1 MLSTLLANFGVYM
14 PQPTQPTRRQLN
26 KRILSVMIFTFFC
39 YLSVGLPLAVLPG
52 FVHHQLGYSA
62 FIAGLIISLQYFST
76 LISRPQS
83 GRLADLFGPKRVV
96 MLGMVLCGL
105 SGGMTII
112 AAFSV
117 SYPLL
122 SLGLLAAGRICL
134 GVGESFSSTGAT
146 LWGMNL
152 VGSVHTARVI
162 SWNGVATYFAMAVG
176 APLGVVLNQWF
187 GICGFAGVI
196 AIMGLVGF
204 IVARRKA
211 TITISLTAPRLP
223 FMQVLGLVSP
233 YGLGLALGTLG
244 FGVIA
249 TFITLYFSS
258 RGWQGAAIT
267 LSLYSL
273 GFVLSRFLFS
283 NLITRFGGLA
293 VSLGCLLTEAIGLF
307 LLWHAQTVLWADIG
321 ALLTGAGFSLVFPA
335 LGVEA
340 VRRVSEQSKGSALGT
355 YSAFLDLALGL
366 TGPVAGLLMNH
377 SGIRSIYLAAAIMV
391 CLGAGLVTVLWVR
404 SRRQEVA

>member
-1 MLSTLLANFGVYM
+1 M
-14 PQPTQPTRRQLN
+14 PQHSEPTRGQLN

-52 FVHHQLGYSA
+52 FVHRQLGYSP

-83 GRLADLFGPKRVV
+83 GRLADHFGPKKVV
-96 MLGMVLCGL
+96 MLGMLLCGL

-112 AAFSV
+112 AALSA
-117 SYPLL
+117 SYPFSSLL
-122 SLGLLAAGRICL
+122 LLALGRICL
-134 GVGESFSSTGAT
+134 GIGESFSSTGAT

-176 APLGVVLNQWF
+176 APFGVLLNQRF
-187 GICGFAGVI
+187 GIAGFAGLITLMGIIGFVI
-196 AIMGLVGF
+196 A
-204 IVARRKA
+204 RNKA
-211 TITISLTAPRLP
+211 SITISLSAPRLP
-223 FMQVLGLVSP
+223 FRKVLGLVSP

-258 RGWQGAAIT
+258 RGWQGAATT

-283 NLITRFGGLA
+283 NMITRFGGLV
-293 VSLGCLLTEAIGLF
+293 VSLGCLITEAAGLF
-307 LLWHAQTVLWADIG
+307 MLWHAETVLWADIG

-366 TGPVAGLLMNH
+366 TGPVAGLLMNQ
-377 SGIRSIYLAAAIMV
+377 SGIRSIYLAAAMMV
-391 CLGAGLVTVLWVR
+391 CLGALLVGGLLIK
-404 SRRQEVA
+404 SRRLIANKQ

>member
-1 MLSTLLANFGVYM
+1 MLQQN
-14 PQPTQPTRRQLN
+14 QPTRGQLN
-26 KRILSVMIFTFFC
+26 QRILSVMIFTFFC

-52 FVHHQLGYSA
+52 FVHQQLGYSP
-62 FIAGLIISLQYFST
+62 FISGLIISLQYFAT

-83 GRLADLFGPKRVV
+83 GKLADLFGPKKVV

-105 SGGMTII
+105 SGLMTIL
-112 AAFSV
+112 AALFA
-117 SYPLL
+117 SYPLVSL
-122 SLGLLAAGRICL
+122 SLLIFGRIFL

-176 APLGVVLNQWF
+176 APFGVMLNQWL
-187 GICGFAGVI
+187 GISGFAGLVLV
-196 AIMGLVGF
+196 MGISGF
-204 IVARRKA
+204 IFARSKA
-211 TITISLTAPRLP
+211 DISITLTAPRLP
-223 FMQVLGLVSP
+223 FRQVLGLVTP

-258 RGWQGAAIT
+258 RGWQGAALT

-283 NLITRFGGLA
+283 NMITRFGGLM

-307 LLWHAQTVLWADIG
+307 FLWHAESVFWADIG
-321 ALLTGAGFSLVFPA
+321 AFLTGAGFSLVFPA

-340 VRRVSEQSKGSALGT
+340 VRKVSEQSKGSALGT

-377 SGIRSIYLAAAIMV
+377 TGIRTIYLAAAMMV
-391 CLGAGLVTVLWVR
+391 CLGAVLVTYLLL
-404 SRRQEVA
+404 SNHRRVTSTE

>member
-1 MLSTLLANFGVYM
+1 MRM
-14 PQPTQPTRRQLN
+14 PQQSEPTRGQLN

-52 FVHHQLGYSA
+52 FVHHQLGYSP

-76 LISRPQS
+76 LISRPHS
-83 GRLADLFGPKRVV
+83 GRLADRFGPKKVV

-105 SGGMTII
+105 SGGMTVI
-112 AAFSV
+112 AALSA
-117 SYPLL
+117 SHPIGSLL
-122 SLGLLAAGRICL
+122 LLALGRLCL
-134 GVGESFSSTGAT
+134 GIGESFSSTGAT

-176 APLGVVLNQWF
+176 APFGVALNQWF
-187 GICGFAGVI
+187 GISGFAGLI
-196 AIMGLVGF
+196 TLMGVVGF
-204 IVARRKA
+204 VLARNKA
-211 TITISLTAPRLP
+211 SITLSLTAPRLP
-223 FMQVLGLVSP
+223 FRQVLGLVSP
-233 YGLGLALGTLG
+233 YGVGLALGTLG

-258 RGWQGAAIT
+258 RGWQGAATT

-283 NLITRFGGLA
+283 NMITRFGGLA
-293 VSLGCLLTEAIGLF
+293 VSLGCLLTEAVGLF
-307 LLWHAQTVLWADIG
+307 MLWQAETVLWADIG

-366 TGPVAGLLMNH
+366 TGPVAGLLMNQ
-377 SGIRSIYLAAAIMV
+377 SGIRSIYLAAAVMV
-391 CLGAGLVTVLWVR
+391 CLGALLVGTLLVR
-404 SRRQEVA
+404 SRRPTVS

>member
-1 MLSTLLANFGVYM
+1 
-14 PQPTQPTRRQLN
+14 
-26 KRILSVMIFTFFC
+26 MIFTFFC

-52 FVHHQLGYSA
+52 FVHHQLGYSP

-96 MLGMVLCGL
+96 MLGMLLCGL

-112 AAFSV
+112 AAFCAG
-117 SYPLL
+117 YPMISLL
-122 SLGLLAAGRICL
+122 LLAIGRICL
-134 GVGESFSSTGAT
+134 GIGESFSSTGAT

-152 VGSVHTARVI
+152 VGSIHTARVI

-176 APLGVVLNQWF
+176 APFGVLLNQWF
-187 GICGFAGVI
+187 GISGFAGLI
-196 AIMGLVGF
+196 AIMGGVGF
-204 IVARRKA
+204 VVARQKA
-211 TITISLTAPRLP
+211 SISIKLTAPRLP
-223 FMQVLGLVSP
+223 FAQVLGLVSP

-258 RGWQGAAIT
+258 RGWQGAAVT

-283 NLITRFGGLA
+283 NMINRFGGLA
-293 VSLGCLLTEAIGLF
+293 VSLGCLLTEAVGLF
-307 LLWHAQTVLWADIG
+307 LLWHAQSVLGADIG
-321 ALLTGAGFSLVFPA
+321 AFLTGAGFSLVFPA

-340 VRRVSEQSKGSALGT
+340 VRCVSEQSKGSALGT

-366 TGPVAGLLMNH
+366 TGPIAGLLMNH
-377 SGIRSIYLAAAIMV
+377 SGIRAIYLAAAVMV
-391 CLGAGLVTVLWVR
+391 CIGAGLVLSLLVR
-404 SRRQEVA
+404 SRRQLANNG